1 MIKENATRAKIR
13 RFDSNSNE
21 SGTSPEAEP
30 TLACGS
36 KGVKLDSILGPRL
49 APRKDRFLMSTSTI
63 KIEVA
68 PGELLD
74 KLTILAIKLERI
86 EDPGKRANVK
96 VEFDVLDAARRDA
109 LPHTTE
115 LERLIGELRAANE
128 ALWDIEDQIRDCE
141 REKDFGPRFVELAR
155 AVYHTND
162 RRAAIKKAI
171 NLHLGSHLVEEKSY
185 SAY

>member
-1 MIKENATRAKIR
+1 
-13 RFDSNSNE
+13 
-21 SGTSPEAEP
+21 
-30 TLACGS
+30 
-36 KGVKLDSILGPRL
+36 
-49 APRKDRFLMSTSTI
+49 MSTPTI
-63 KIEVA
+63 TIEVA

-86 EDPGKRANVK
+86 DDAAKKANVRI
-96 VEFDVLDAARRDA
+96 EFVVLDAARA
-109 LPHTTE
+109 QAIPATAE
-115 LERLIGELRAANE
+115 VERLTGELRAANE

-141 REKDFGPRFVELAR
+141 RDKDFGPRFIELAR

-171 NLHLGSHLVEEKSY
+171 NLHLGSRLVEEKSY

>member
-1 MIKENATRAKIR
+1 
-13 RFDSNSNE
+13 
-21 SGTSPEAEP
+21 
-30 TLACGS
+30 
-36 KGVKLDSILGPRL
+36 
-49 APRKDRFLMSTSTI
+49 MSTPTI
-63 KIEVA
+63 TIEVA

-86 EDPGKRANVK
+86 GDVAKKANVR
-96 VEFDVLDAARRDA
+96 VEFDVLEAAKTQA
-109 LPHTTE
+109 IPATAE
-115 LERLIGELRAANE
+115 VERLTGELRAANE

-141 REKDFGPRFVELAR
+141 REKDFGPRFIELAR

-171 NLHLGSHLVEEKSY
+171 NLLLGSHLVEEKSY

>member
-1 MIKENATRAKIR
+1 
-13 RFDSNSNE
+13 
-21 SGTSPEAEP
+21 
-30 TLACGS
+30 
-36 KGVKLDSILGPRL
+36 
-49 APRKDRFLMSTSTI
+49 MSTPTI
-63 KIEVA
+63 TIEVA

-86 EDPGKRANVK
+86 DDAAKKANVRI
-96 VEFDVLDAARRDA
+96 EFVVLDAARA
-109 LPHTTE
+109 QAIPVTAE
-115 LERLIGELRAANE
+115 VERLTGELRAANE

-141 REKDFGPRFVELAR
+141 RDKDFGPRFIELAR

-171 NLHLGSHLVEEKSY
+171 NLHLGSRLVEEKSY